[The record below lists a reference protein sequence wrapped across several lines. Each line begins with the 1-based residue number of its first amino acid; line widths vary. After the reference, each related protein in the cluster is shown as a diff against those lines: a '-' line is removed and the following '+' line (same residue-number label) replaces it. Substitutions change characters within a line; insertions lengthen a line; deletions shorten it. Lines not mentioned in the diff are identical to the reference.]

1 MYKFKIRFVRNKKI
15 KFSKIG
21 ETTQFVIYPKSRVLN
36 FSFLIIL
43 KEMAT
48 PEINFRESYNSITDV
63 YTVQFKDM
71 VITYDYNFMKAALN
85 TKSKEYKLAQRF
97 YSFLR
102 NRLYNTY
109 DDYERDCMLDMV
121 QRYDPET
128 FYARVCKMDE
138 EHNRRKQYAKEFQL
152 QKEHEAHMFESSFN
166 NGLVDY

>member
-1 MYKFKIRFVRNKKI
+1 
-15 KFSKIG
+15 
-21 ETTQFVIYPKSRVLN
+21 
-36 FSFLIIL
+36 
-43 KEMAT
+43 
-48 PEINFRESYNSITDV
+48 
-63 YTVQFKDM
+63 M

-85 TKSKEYKLAQRF
+85 TKSKEYKLAQCF

-109 DDYERDCMLDMV
+109 DDDYERDCMLDMV

-152 QKEHEAHMFESSFN
+152 QQEQEAHMFESSFN